1 MKQQPRVC
9 IAGMGAIGCTLASKL
24 VGKPLTVSVVAR
36 GKTLHALQNVGL
48 VSDVGGVVNK
58 HYVQADI
65 KAPGSEQ
72 DIIFLAGKSYQL
84 PDLLDTVKHAIGP
97 KTKLIPVVNG
107 LPWWLLDKTNTNRTA
122 VKQIASLLDPE
133 KKLSSLPLKN
143 IIGCV
148 AYAFSRIKSPA
159 SVVVAHSP
167 RFMLGHVEKTESGL
181 RDIISVINTAD
192 EVFQESL
199 DIKKEVWNKLALN
212 AATNFL
218 SVLCETTLEGL
229 SGNGGIQPLLKRSL
243 LEVQALGQDCG
254 IAGLLSVEDLLLII
268 AKGGNH
274 PTSML
279 QDYLDNR
286 PLEFAA
292 LGDAVVALAQHHGLI
307 LPTTEALLR
316 LTRDKASKRY

>member
-1 MKQQPRVC
+1 MKRQPRVC

-24 VGKPLTVSVVAR
+24 VGKPITLSVVAR
-36 GKTLHALQNVGL
+36 GKTLQALQNVGL
-48 VSDVGGVVNK
+48 VSDVGGTLNK
-58 HYVQADI
+58 HYVQADT
-65 KAPGSEQ
+65 KAPDTEQ

-84 PDLLDTVKHAIGP
+84 PDLLDTVKHAIGTH
-97 KTKLIPVVNG
+97 TKLIPVVNG

-122 VKQIASLLDPE
+122 VKQIANLLDPN
-133 KKLSSLPLKN
+133 KKLSIVPLKN

-148 AYAFSRIKSPA
+148 AYAFSRINSPA
-159 SVVVAHSP
+159 SVIVAHSP
-167 RFMLGHVEKTESGL
+167 RFVLGSVEKTEEGL
-181 RDIISVINTAD
+181 NNIISYLNSGD
-192 EVFQESL
+192 EIFQEAR

-212 AATNFL
+212 VSTNFL

-229 SGNGGIQPLLKRSL
+229 SGNGGVQPLLKRSL

-254 IAGLLSVEDLLLII
+254 IAGLLSIDDLMLIV

-292 LGDAVVALAQHHGLI
+292 LGDAVVALAHHHGLI